1 MASQVGL
8 AALVPSAAPPG
19 DAATST
25 VEGRT
30 YSDTFTPL
38 RDDVRAYERDPA
50 NRYTY
55 CIRNVATYEC
65 LSYGS
70 DGAIRRQQHL
80 ATAHGTGFAYKNDG
94 DQTRLL
100 TNQHVV
106 SWPTVTD
113 DENHVEDVPSG
124 CKLVSQNLSIVDNDE
139 DEYGE
144 DDIPLTRVLDDAA
157 LDVAVV
163 RAPSKLRLLP
173 YRVGRSSA
181 LSTGDVVI
189 VRGFPLGVFQAYN
202 TGKVINTYDRDL
214 YRHWDHVDF
223 IVDAQLSSGNSGSPV
238 LALNRRTGE
247 YELVGVFHA
256 SYARANG
263 LNAVIATDQLQDF
276 MFQLKKPTQS
286 RLSTAIERLPDAEQR
301 QRLQKALEDR
311 DFVPYVALG
320 SLFVRLH
327 GAGDSLLFEVF
338 SSKFPLDDSRV
349 AFLLDT
355 PESNAWGKLQR
366 VWFGNGRGYKPYVA
380 ANLDVESQE
389 CLKRVL
395 KRLYEMA
402 SATLRYRQQASHSA
416 DSRQTAEQ
424 RSVQKKAWT
433 RAAAQ
438 DPDLVQQLLELAAK
452 SAPSAAG
459 ETLTLSSV
467 FAQAVPPPSPRV
479 ALRPPPEQNGAG
491 PQLLVKTP
499 SPDFALKPNLQL
511 LK

>member
-1 MASQVGL
+1 MWVRFSLLISAILLFCVPCRSQAGAIVSPAGLASQV
-8 AALVPSAAPPG
+8 APATPSG
-19 DAATST
+19 DAATT
-25 VEGRT
+25 AVEGRT

-65 LSYGS
+65 LSYGG
-70 DGAIRRQQHL
+70 DGGIRRHQHV
-80 ATAHGTGFAYKNDG
+80 AMAHGTGFAYKNDG

-100 TNQHVV
+100 TNEHVV
-106 SWPTVTD
+106 SWPAVTD
-113 DENHVEDVPSG
+113 DGNRVEDIPPG
-124 CKLVSQNLSIVDNDE
+124 CKLVSQKLSIVDNDE
-139 DEYGE
+139 DDYEE
-144 DDIPLTRVLDDAA
+144 DDIPLTRVLDDSA

-173 YRVGRSSA
+173 YRVGGSSA
-181 LSTGDVVI
+181 LSAGDVVI

-202 TGKVINTYDRDL
+202 TGKVINTYDHDL
-214 YRHWDHVDF
+214 YKHWDHMDF
-223 IVDAQLSSGNSGSPV
+223 IIDAQLSSGNSGSPV

-263 LNAVIATDQLQDF
+263 LNAVIAIDQLQDF
-276 MFQLKKPTQS
+276 MFQLKKPTQP
-286 RLSTAIERLPDAEQR
+286 RWSTAVERLPDAEQR
-301 QRLQKALEDR
+301 QRLQKALGER
-311 DFVPYVALG
+311 DFVPYVAFG
-320 SLFVRLH
+320 SLFVRMH

-338 SSKFPLDDSRV
+338 SSKFPLDDSRL

-355 PESNAWGKLQR
+355 PEPNAWGRLQQ

-380 ANLDVESQE
+380 ANLDAESQD

-402 SATLRYRQQASHSA
+402 SATLRYRQQVNQGA

-424 RSVQKKAWT
+424 RTVQKRAWA

-452 SAPSAAG
+452 SAPGARG
-459 ETLTLSSV
+459 EALTLSSV
-467 FAQAVPPPSPRV
+467 FAQALP
-479 ALRPPPEQNGAG
+479 GAAIVLG
-491 PQLLVKTP
+491 R
-499 SPDFALKPNLQL
+499 F
-511 LK
+511 